1 MRSFTIIIWCLAIFP
16 LFTGCASTP
25 NEEGIEMKN
34 TKVEFEISRSEAE
47 WREILTPEQFI
58 ILRKKGTEQAFTGE
72 YHNSKKEGLYVCAG
86 CGNELFHSD
95 AKFDSGTGW
104 PSFWMPISEESVVT
118 QSDNSLFM
126 RRTEV
131 LCSRCGGHLGHVFDD
146 GPLPTGLRYCMN
158 SLALDFAEGKENP
171 YVKEEAFAI
180 AQ

>member
-1 MRSFTIIIWCLAIFP
+1 MKVFIIPICCLSMFS
-16 LFTGCASTP
+16 LFIGCTSTP
-25 NEEGIEMKN
+25 NEGDREMKD
-34 TKVEFEISRSEAE
+34 TQLEFAVSKPEEE
-47 WREILTPEQFI
+47 WKEILTPEQFR
-58 ILRKKGTEQAFTGE
+58 ILRKKGTERAFTGE
-72 YHNSKKEGLYVCAG
+72 YHNSKKEGLYICAG

-104 PSFWMPISEESVVT
+104 PSFWMPISDENIGT

-146 GPLPTGLRYCMN
+146 GPPPTGLRYCLN

-171 YVKEEAFAI
+171 YADGD
-180 AQ
+180 